1 MPLSTL
7 KKFVSAFPSQDFAA
21 GLTRDVLWD
30 RPLFRPPVLP
40 NPRMMFDPLP
50 FTVNRPSVAGRRERK
65 A

>member
-7 KKFVSAFPSQDFAA
+7 KKFVSAFPSQNLAA

-30 RPLFRPPVLP
+30 RPLFRTPVLP

-50 FTVNRPSVAGRRERK
+50 FTINRPITAGRRDRK